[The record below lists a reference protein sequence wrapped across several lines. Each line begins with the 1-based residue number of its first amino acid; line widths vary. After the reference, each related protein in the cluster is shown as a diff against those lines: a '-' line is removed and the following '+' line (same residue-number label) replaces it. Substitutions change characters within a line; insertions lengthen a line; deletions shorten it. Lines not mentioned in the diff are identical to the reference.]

1 MAWFTGKM
9 PKSFKYPLETARTV
23 CLVKAV
29 ETPEEGEKEKRWSAD
44 KARETTQLLMAES
57 AARGDAQKFIADRA
71 ALAFSRM
78 AKDAPTIKSL
88 RWRRGTG
95 ILTAVVLILGSYLVG
110 AFGERFLATGTE
122 INLFSPL
129 LVAAFGWSLVFYAL
143 IAIAG
148 VLGIV
153 RRRHAELPLRTP
165 LAKLSSGLFAP
176 KLVTSGL
183 RRRFLAIW
191 APAVL
196 RIAQFRIARV
206 MHWAFLAFCAGIISS
221 IIVRGIG
228 NGAYLIGWELPGLGN
243 APEQVQDLFSA
254 LFGWIPG
261 FLNLPPL
268 PDAETV
274 ASMRLDRLAMAPETG
289 PEIAPAAAW
298 LPRLALLFSAFILIP
313 RLLLIAWDTLAIR
326 FLSGRVTIPCDA
338 YFEAILKEEPA
349 AAGSDA
355 KKEEKAPDSESAK
368 TDAAPEAKPE
378 GSGTAPE
385 AAKEEAAETAEKSA

>member
-29 ETPEEGEKEKRWSAD
+29 ETPQEGEKERRWSEQ
-44 KARETTQLLMAES
+44 KARETTRLLMAES
-57 AARGDAQKFIADRA
+57 TARNDAQKFIADRA
-71 ALAFSRM
+71 ALAYSKM
-78 AKDAPTIKSL
+78 AKDAPTLKAL

-95 ILTAVVLILGSYLVG
+95 ILTAVVLVLGAYLIG

-143 IAIAG
+143 IVIAG
-148 VLGIV
+148 LLGLF

-176 KLVTSGL
+176 KLVTSDL

-221 IIVRGIG
+221 IIVRGVG

-243 APEQVQDLFSA
+243 APEQVRELFDA

-298 LPRLALLFSAFILIP
+298 LPRLALLFTAFILIP
-313 RLLLIAWDTLAIR
+313 RLLLVAWDTLAIR
-326 FLSGRVTIPCDA
+326 FLSGRVTIPCDT

-349 AAGSDA
+349 APGAEA
-355 KKEEKAPDSESAK
+355 KENKETGDDNSGPGAASEPRPEAA
-368 TDAAPEAKPE
+368 AAPEAPE
-378 GSGTAPE
+378 KSE
-385 AAKEEAAETAEKSA
+385 AAKDAEKPA